1 MTNARFPIHFES
13 TPPPVRICALCAA
26 TVLAAA
32 TLLAAGSASAQTVS
46 QSGNPPIDPQK
57 IVRDASW
64 NELHAK
70 SPGRSFSYVL
80 HKVDPKGSTVK
91 QIFETK
97 DGDVARLLSKDG
109 KPLPPDEEQAEID
122 RLNHLLAHPE
132 VQEHRHKKEQ
142 EDSARGDEM
151 VRMLPDAFLF
161 NYEGMIEG
169 PNGPCY
175 RLSFKP
181 NPAFTPPDREGEVYH
196 GMVGELWVGQAQLRL
211 AKIDAHLIS
220 DVNFGW
226 GVLGKL
232 YQGGSILVQNS
243 DVGLHHWETTHMK
256 LQLQGKLLMMKSVD
270 YSTTEDSSDFKVQ
283 AQELGY
289 QEAIRLLQKTP
300 TTSVVAAK

>member
-1 MTNARFPIHFES
+1 MGLVVQIRWLRAPFGASVLLP
-13 TPPPVRICALCAA
+13 AL
-26 TVLAAA
+26 
-32 TLLAAGSASAQTVS
+32 LLSAGAGLGLGQNDAPAV
-46 QSGNPPIDPQK
+46 DPAK

-64 NELHAK
+64 NELHATK
-70 SPGRSFSYVL
+70 PGRSFRYL
-80 HKVDPKGSTVK
+80 QHKVEPKGSSVK
-91 QIFETK
+91 EIVETK
-97 DGDVARLLSKDG
+97 DGDVARLIEKDG
-109 KPLPPDEEQAEID
+109 KPLSTDDEHAELD

-161 NYEGMIEG
+161 TSDGMVEG

-175 RLSFKP
+175 RLQFKP

-196 GMVGELWVGQAQLRL
+196 GMVGELWVDKGQLRL
-211 AKIDAHLIS
+211 VKIDAHLIS

-232 YQGGSILVQNS
+232 FKGGSILVENS
-243 DVGLHHWETTHMK
+243 DVGLHHWETMHMK

-270 YSTTEDSSDFKVQ
+270 FSTTEDYSDFQVQ
-283 AQELGY
+283 PEELGY
-289 QEAIRLLQKTP
+289 QEAIRLLQKA
-300 TTSVVAAK
+300 SSAQVASK

>member
-1 MTNARFPIHFES
+1 MGLVVQIRWLRAPFGASVLLP
-13 TPPPVRICALCAA
+13 AL
-26 TVLAAA
+26 
-32 TLLAAGSASAQTVS
+32 LLSAGAGLGLGQNDAPAV
-46 QSGNPPIDPQK
+46 DPAK

-64 NELHAK
+64 NELHATK
-70 SPGRSFSYVL
+70 PGRSFRYL
-80 HKVDPKGSTVK
+80 QHKVEPKGSSVK
-91 QIFETK
+91 EIVETK
-97 DGDVARLLSKDG
+97 DGDVARLIEKDG
-109 KPLPPDEEQAEID
+109 KPLSTDEEHAELD

-161 NYEGMIEG
+161 TSDGMVEG

-175 RLSFKP
+175 RLQFKP

-196 GMVGELWVGQAQLRL
+196 GMVGELWVDKGQLRL
-211 AKIDAHLIS
+211 VKIDAHLIS

-232 YQGGSILVQNS
+232 FKGGSILVENS
-243 DVGLHHWETTHMK
+243 DVGLHHWETMHMK

-270 YSTTEDSSDFKVQ
+270 FSTTEDYSDFQVQ
-283 AQELGY
+283 PEELGY
-289 QEAIRLLQKTP
+289 QEAIRLLQKA
-300 TTSVVAAK
+300 SSAQVASK